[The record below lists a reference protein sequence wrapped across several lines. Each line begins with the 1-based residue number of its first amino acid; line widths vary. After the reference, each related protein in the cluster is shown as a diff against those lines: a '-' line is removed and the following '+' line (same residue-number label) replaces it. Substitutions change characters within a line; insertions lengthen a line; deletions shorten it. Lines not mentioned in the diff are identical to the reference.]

1 MLAQITTQQ
10 WIMYGAMLG
19 LMGLFYYRVLRA
31 PSSQYSAPRRP
42 LASLDHEE
50 TKPQAKSLAMPM
62 EMMRW
67 EVEMHDT
74 ARELKAE
81 LDTKMVALQTL
92 IRSARE
98 EQERLAKL
106 IEVARGGRE
115 PLSLP

>member
-10 WIMYGAMLG
+10 WIMYSAMLG
-19 LMGLFYYRVLRA
+19 LMGLFYYRVLRT
-31 PSSQYSAPRRP
+31 PRTQPYTPRRSF
-42 LASLDHEE
+42 ASLDHEE
-50 TKPQAKSLAMPM
+50 KNPTVKSTAMPV

-98 EQERLAKL
+98 EQQRLAKL
-106 IEVARGGRE
+106 IATARGVEEMSG
-115 PLSLP
+115 